1 MKERNQVIGDY
12 YTKSRSSLIK
22 KVSGRAATPENAE
35 DIVHNAFVKA
45 LQYWGSYDPKVKG
58 LDEWFGCILNNS
70 LKDFMR
76 DERNYGMSMEFDEE
90 EIEGIEMSSLSDDI
104 KQKIKKE
111 IGFASLKN
119 QKVLSLYYVQGHSV
133 AEITQITDLKPKH
146 VKLIAQ
152 RFRDHMQERY
162 KAKV

>member
-12 YTKSRSSLIK
+12 YTKNRSSLIK

-76 DERNYGMSMEFDEE
+76 DERNYGMAMEFDEE

-111 IGFASLKN
+111 IGMASVKN
-119 QKVLSLYYVQGHSV
+119 QKILTFYYIQGHSRKEV
-133 AEITQITDLKPKH
+133 AEMTGLKYKS
-146 VKLIAQ
+146 IETTIQ
-152 RFRDHMQERY
+152 RFKTHIQERY